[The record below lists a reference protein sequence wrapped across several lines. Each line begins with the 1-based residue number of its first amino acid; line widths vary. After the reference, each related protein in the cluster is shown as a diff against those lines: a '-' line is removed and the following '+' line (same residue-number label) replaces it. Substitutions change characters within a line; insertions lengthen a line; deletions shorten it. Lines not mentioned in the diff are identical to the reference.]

1 MKKYST
7 DWYWYYT
14 INSVLVILILFPI
27 YWTFISSVKKPHEL
41 ITSEPTF
48 YPHTWTWQYYKNIWN
63 SGITADGW
71 IDQREDMDW
80 GNEQVKDSK
89 VEVNKA
95 QSQGDK
101 SYRNR
106 SIQRAFFNSVIV
118 SAGTI
123 ILTIIVTT
131 LAGYALT
138 IFRIPF
144 KEVIFI
150 LLILPILVPGISLII
165 PLYKLLKELGLTDS
179 YLGLILLHSTGML
192 PIGVFMMRNAFTSIP
207 GSLREV
213 ALLEGTSELKIILTV
228 MLPLAI
234 PGLLTVMVF
243 AMYQSW
249 NDYVYAFLFTNTPE
263 MQMLNVALAKI
274 AMGGSQFE
282 IKWGSLTAGSMISF
296 IPIIIFYALLQQ
308 YFVRGITGSAV
319 KE

>member
-1 MKKYST
+1 MKKYSR

-48 YPHTWTWQYYKNIWN
+48 YPHTWTWQYYKNIWY
-63 SGITADGW
+63 SGVTGDGW
-71 IDQREDMDW
+71 IDKSRD
-80 GNEQVKDSK
+80 NEQLKDSK
-89 VEVNKA
+89 VEGNKA
-95 QSQGDK
+95 QSQVDN
-101 SYRNR
+101 SYRNPR
-106 SIQRAFFNSVIV
+106 SVQQAFFNSIIV
-118 SAGTI
+118 STGTI

-138 IFRIPF
+138 VFRIPF

-179 YLGLILLHSTGML
+179 YSGLILLHTTGML

-213 ALLEGTSELKIILTV
+213 ALLEGTSELRIIVTV
-228 MLPLAI
+228 MLPLAV

-243 AMYQSW
+243 AMYLSW
-249 NDYVYAFLFTNTPE
+249 NDYVLAFLFINTPE

-274 AMGGSQFE
+274 AMGASQFE

-296 IPIIIFYALLQQ
+296 IPIIIFYTLLQR

>member
-27 YWTFISSVKKPHEL
+27 YWTFISSVKKPDEL

-63 SGITADGW
+63 SGITGDGW
-71 IDQREDMDW
+71 IDQRED
-80 GNEQVKDSK
+80 NEQVKDSK

-95 QSQGDK
+95 QSQADK
-101 SYRNR
+101 SWRNR
-106 SIQRAFFNSVIV
+106 GIQRAFFYSVIV

-150 LLILPILVPGISLII
+150 LLILPLYPSL
-165 PLYKLLKELGLTDS
+165 Y
-179 YLGLILLHSTGML
+179 
-192 PIGVFMMRNAFTSIP
+192 
-207 GSLREV
+207 
-213 ALLEGTSELKIILTV
+213 
-228 MLPLAI
+228 
-234 PGLLTVMVF
+234 
-243 AMYQSW
+243 
-249 NDYVYAFLFTNTPE
+249 FLNN
-263 MQMLNVALAKI
+263 L
-274 AMGGSQFE
+274 S
-282 IKWGSLTAGSMISF
+282 
-296 IPIIIFYALLQQ
+296 
-308 YFVRGITGSAV
+308 
-319 KE
+319 

>member
-1 MKKYST
+1 MKKYSR

-48 YPHTWTWQYYKNIWN
+48 YPHTWTWQYYKNIWY
-63 SGITADGW
+63 SGVTGDGW
-71 IDQREDMDW
+71 IDKSQD
-80 GNEQVKDSK
+80 NEQVKDSK
-89 VEVNKA
+89 VEGNKA
-95 QSQGDK
+95 QSQADK
-101 SYRNR
+101 SYRNPR
-106 SIQRAFFNSVIV
+106 SVQQAFFNSIIV

-179 YLGLILLHSTGML
+179 YSGLILLHTTGML
-192 PIGVFMMRNAFTSIP
+192 PIGVFMMRNAFSSIP

-213 ALLEGTSELKIILTV
+213 ALLEGTSELRIIVTV
-228 MLPLAI
+228 MLPLAV

-249 NDYVYAFLFTNTPE
+249 NDYVLAFLFINTPE
-263 MQMLNVALAKI
+263 MQMLNIALAKI
-274 AMGGSQFE
+274 AMGASQFE
-282 IKWGSLTAGSMISF
+282 MKWGSLTAGSMISF
-296 IPIIIFYALLQQ
+296 IPIIIFYTLLQR

>member
-1 MKKYST
+1 MKKYSR

-48 YPHTWTWQYYKNIWN
+48 YPHTWTWQYYKNIWY
-63 SGITADGW
+63 SGVTGDGW
-71 IDQREDMDW
+71 IDKSQD
-80 GNEQVKDSK
+80 NEQVKDSK
-89 VEVNKA
+89 VEGNKA
-95 QSQGDK
+95 QSQVDN
-101 SYRNR
+101 SYRNPR
-106 SIQRAFFNSVIV
+106 SVQQAFFNSIIV

-138 IFRIPF
+138 VFRIPF

-179 YLGLILLHSTGML
+179 YLGLILLHTTGML
-192 PIGVFMMRNAFTSIP
+192 PIGVFMMRNAFASIP

-213 ALLEGTSELKIILTV
+213 ALLEGTSELRIILTV

-249 NDYVYAFLFTNTPE
+249 NDYVLAFLFTNTPE

-274 AMGGSQFE
+274 AMGASNFE

-296 IPIIIFYALLQQ
+296 IPIIIFYTLLQR

>member
-1 MKKYST
+1 MKKYSR

-48 YPHTWTWQYYKNIWN
+48 YPHTWTWQYYKTIWY
-63 SGITADGW
+63 SGLTGDAWTDKSK
-71 IDQREDMDW
+71 DK
-80 GNEQVKDSK
+80 EQVKDSK
-89 VEVNKA
+89 VEGNKA
-95 QSQGDK
+95 QSQVDN
-101 SYRNR
+101 SYRNPR
-106 SIQRAFFNSVIV
+106 SVQQAFFNSIIV
-118 SAGTI
+118 STVTI

-131 LAGYALT
+131 LARYALT
-138 IFRIPF
+138 VFRIPF

-179 YLGLILLHSTGML
+179 YSGLILLHTTGML

-213 ALLEGTSELKIILTV
+213 ALLEGTSELRIIVTV
-228 MLPLAI
+228 MLPLAV

-249 NDYVYAFLFTNTPE
+249 NDYVLAFLFINTPE

-274 AMGGSQFE
+274 AMGASQFE
-282 IKWGSLTAGSMISF
+282 MKWGSLTAGSMISF
-296 IPIIIFYALLQQ
+296 IPIIIFYTLLQR

>member
-1 MKKYST
+1 MKKYSG

-27 YWTFISSVKKPHEL
+27 YWTFISSVKKPDEL

-63 SGITADGW
+63 SGITGDGW
-71 IDQREDMDW
+71 IDQRKD
-80 GNEQVKDSK
+80 NEQVKDSK

-95 QSQGDK
+95 QSQADK
-101 SYRNR
+101 SWRNR
-106 SIQRAFFNSVIV
+106 GIQRAFFNSVIV

-165 PLYKLLKELGLTDS
+165 PLYKN
-179 YLGLILLHSTGML
+179 LI
-192 PIGVFMMRNAFTSIP
+192 
-207 GSLREV
+207 
-213 ALLEGTSELKIILTV
+213 
-228 MLPLAI
+228 
-234 PGLLTVMVF
+234 
-243 AMYQSW
+243 
-249 NDYVYAFLFTNTPE
+249 
-263 MQMLNVALAKI
+263 
-274 AMGGSQFE
+274 
-282 IKWGSLTAGSMISF
+282 
-296 IPIIIFYALLQQ
+296 
-308 YFVRGITGSAV
+308 
-319 KE
+319 

>member
-1 MKKYST
+1 MKKYSR

-48 YPHTWTWQYYKNIWN
+48 YPHTWTWQYYKNIWY
-63 SGITADGW
+63 SGVTGDGW
-71 IDQREDMDW
+71 IDKSQD
-80 GNEQVKDSK
+80 NEQVKDSK
-89 VEVNKA
+89 VEGNKA
-95 QSQGDK
+95 QSQVDN
-101 SYRNR
+101 SYRNPR
-106 SIQRAFFNSVIV
+106 SVQQAFFNSIIV
-118 SAGTI
+118 STGTI

-138 IFRIPF
+138 VFRIPF

-179 YLGLILLHSTGML
+179 YSGLILLHTTGML

-213 ALLEGTSELKIILTV
+213 ALLEGTSELRIIVTV
-228 MLPLAI
+228 MLPLAV

-249 NDYVYAFLFTNTPE
+249 NDYVLAFLFINTPE

-274 AMGGSQFE
+274 AMGASQFE

-296 IPIIIFYALLQQ
+296 IPIIIFYTLLQR

>member
-27 YWTFISSVKKPHEL
+27 YWTFISSVKKPDEL

-48 YPHTWTWQYYKNIWN
+48 YPHTWTWQYYKNIWY
-63 SGITADGW
+63 SGVTGDGW
-71 IDQREDMDW
+71 IDKSQD
-80 GNEQVKDSK
+80 NEQVKDSK
-89 VEVNKA
+89 VVGNKA
-95 QSQGDK
+95 QSQADK
-101 SYRNR
+101 SYRNPR

-138 IFRIPF
+138 VFRIPF

-179 YLGLILLHSTGML
+179 YLGLILLHTTGML

-213 ALLEGTSELKIILTV
+213 ALLEGTSELRIILTV

-249 NDYVYAFLFTNTPE
+249 NDYVLAFLFTNTPE

-296 IPIIIFYALLQQ
+296 IPIIIFYTLLQR

>member
-1 MKKYST
+1 MKKYSR

-48 YPHTWTWQYYKNIWN
+48 YPHTWTWQYYKNIWY
-63 SGITADGW
+63 SGVTGDGW
-71 IDQREDMDW
+71 IDKSQD
-80 GNEQVKDSK
+80 NEQVKDSK
-89 VEVNKA
+89 VEGNKA
-95 QSQGDK
+95 QSQVDN
-101 SYRNR
+101 SYRNPR
-106 SIQRAFFNSVIV
+106 SVQQAFFNSIIV

-138 IFRIPF
+138 VFRIPF

-179 YLGLILLHSTGML
+179 YSGLILLHTTGML

-213 ALLEGTSELKIILTV
+213 ALLEGTSELRIIVTV
-228 MLPLAI
+228 MLPLAV

-249 NDYVYAFLFTNTPE
+249 NDYVLAFLFINSPE
-263 MQMLNVALAKI
+263 MQMLNIALAKI
-274 AMGGSQFE
+274 AMGASQFE

-296 IPIIIFYALLQQ
+296 IPIIIFYALLQR

>member
-1 MKKYST
+1 MKKYSR

-48 YPHTWTWQYYKNIWN
+48 YPHTWTWQYYKNIWY
-63 SGITADGW
+63 SGVTGDGW
-71 IDQREDMDW
+71 IDKSQD
-80 GNEQVKDSK
+80 NEQVKDSK
-89 VEVNKA
+89 VEGNKA
-95 QSQGDK
+95 QSQVDN
-101 SYRNR
+101 SYRNPR
-106 SIQRAFFNSVIV
+106 SVQQAFFNSIIV
-118 SAGTI
+118 STGTI

-138 IFRIPF
+138 VFRIPF

-179 YLGLILLHSTGML
+179 YSGLILLHTTGML

-213 ALLEGTSELKIILTV
+213 ALLEGTSELRIIVTV
-228 MLPLAI
+228 MLPLAV

-243 AMYQSW
+243 AMYLSW
-249 NDYVYAFLFTNTPE
+249 NDYVLAFLFINTPE

-296 IPIIIFYALLQQ
+296 IPIIIFYTLLQR